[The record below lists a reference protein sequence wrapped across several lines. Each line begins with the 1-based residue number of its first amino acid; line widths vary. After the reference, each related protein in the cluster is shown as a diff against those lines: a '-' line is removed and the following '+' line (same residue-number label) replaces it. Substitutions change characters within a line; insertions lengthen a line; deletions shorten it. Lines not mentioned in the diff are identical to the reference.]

1 MKLKN
6 LARSICPPVIWQ
18 VAAQCAGKKN
28 DITPHPLN
36 KQYYGL
42 QELDRKLEK
51 FLDFD
56 NGFFIEIGG
65 WDGVTCS
72 NSLYFERFR
81 NWRGIL
87 IEPSPNE
94 FLKCRRN
101 RPDANVFCCACVPF
115 DFTGRFLPMTY
126 CASMTIAHSSEGAR
140 NGIRTIDEHVT
151 IGRSFLDPSETV
163 YEFGALAKPLTT
175 LLDENDIHDEIDLLV
190 LDLEGFEINVLKGID
205 FGRHAPKYICAEVW
219 SDDEI
224 SDFLSRRGY
233 ATLSVLSD
241 QGEHRDVLF
250 AKT

>member
-1 MKLKN
+1 
-6 LARSICPPVIWQ
+6 
-18 VAAQCAGKKN
+18 
-28 DITPHPLN
+28 
-36 KQYYGL
+36 
-42 QELDRKLEK
+42 
-51 FLDFD
+51 
-56 NGFFIEIGG
+56 
-65 WDGVTCS
+65 
-72 NSLYFERFR
+72 
-81 NWRGIL
+81 
-87 IEPSPNE
+87 
-94 FLKCRRN
+94 
-101 RPDANVFCCACVPF
+101 
-115 DFTGRFLPMTY
+115 
-126 CASMTIAHSSEGAR
+126 MTIAHSSEGAR
-140 NGIRTIDEHVT
+140 NGIRNIDEHVT

-190 LDLEGFEINVLKGID
+190 LDVEGFEINVLKGID